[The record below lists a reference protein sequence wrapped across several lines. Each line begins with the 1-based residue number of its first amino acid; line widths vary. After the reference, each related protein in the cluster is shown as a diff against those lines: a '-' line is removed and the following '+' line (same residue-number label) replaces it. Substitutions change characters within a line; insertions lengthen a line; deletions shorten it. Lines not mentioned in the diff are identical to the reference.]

1 MEWIQIN
8 DMYGQQI
15 GESYWRWIIN
25 TIEHGKMVKVLQTK
39 IVFNQ
44 NDKTKMKIK
53 NFYQCF
59 QCCSENFPF
68 ISTKAIPYFQKNLQI
83 TQSFLG
89 PINKTHIETMTNQF
103 NKENQP
109 ISGINIQCWRTT
121 NSYYPVIEMRRWHP
135 LCGMCFRFQSVG
147 YIIQ

>member
-25 TIEHGKMVKVLQTK
+25 TIEHGKMVEVLQTK

-53 NFYQCF
+53 LL
-59 QCCSENFPF
+59 S
-68 ISTKAIPYFQKNLQI
+68 IDK
-83 TQSFLG
+83 
-89 PINKTHIETMTNQF
+89 H
-103 NKENQP
+103 
-109 ISGINIQCWRTT
+109 
-121 NSYYPVIEMRRWHP
+121 
-135 LCGMCFRFQSVG
+135 
-147 YIIQ
+147 